1 MRRPRSYLI
10 VVMVAALFG
19 LTFAG
24 VSTYDFVQH
33 LDRQAH
39 DIHCS
44 FVPGLAAGDGAASGC
59 RVTMM
64 SPYSSVLRARIWG
77 GVPISLPAM
86 SVFAFLLLFSVDL
99 VTGGRQFDRRA
110 TGFLLLAAGLP
121 AAVSVIMAGI
131 SLLTLGAVCKL
142 CIGIYLSSAVGL
154 GGAFLLWRETP
165 AAAGGAGAAKGTPA
179 QARRPHRPSASEK
192 VDDENDPGWVS
203 AATFRED
210 ITLERE
216 VEQPASAVDGRYLGG
231 AFGLGCLVVLVPIL
245 VYLGAAPAHERF
257 IGGCGGLADAEDRYG
272 VLVPLDRNPGAT
284 PAIEVL
290 DPLCPACRAFE
301 HRLASSGLDASVD
314 RKALL
319 FPLDHSCNW
328 MVSETMH
335 PGACAISE
343 AVLCAGDDASA
354 VVEWSFAE
362 QDAIMEATRA
372 EEGAAA
378 AMAKARFPEL
388 ASCIGS
394 AEVRARLNRSLR
406 WAVRNQLQVLTP
418 QLFVQGVKL
427 CDEDVDLGLDFA
439 LSRLVRGELGA
450 TPEKPAVAPEP
461 DRAPPEPAAPKATA
475 TQAAAPTSPSGEPAA
490 APSAAEPAGSATAP
504 AAPVAP
510 VDGPKAEGPTS
521 ADTSA
526 TEPTP
531 TPAGAEPAPQEA
543 PPEGSPGA
551 NETPPSEENA
561 Q

>member
-1 MRRPRSYLI
+1 M
-10 VVMVAALFG
+10 AAAG
-19 LTFAG
+19 LGLLFAG

-44 FVPGLAAGDGAASGC
+44 FVPGLASADTASSGC

-86 SVFAFLLLFSVDL
+86 SVFAFLLLFSVEL
-99 VTGGRQFDRRA
+99 VASGRQWERRA
-110 TGFLLLAAGLP
+110 VGFLLLATGLP
-121 AAVSVIMAGI
+121 AVVSAVMAAI
-131 SLLTLGAVCKL
+131 SLLTLGAACKL
-142 CIGIYLSSAVGL
+142 CIGIYAASAFGL
-154 GGAFLLWRETP
+154 GGAFLLWRHTP
-165 AAAGGAGAAKGTPA
+165 PSGRRADKGS
-179 QARRPHRPSASEK
+179 RPSKPRTSRAPA
-192 VDDENDPGWVS
+192 VDPESDPGWVG

-216 VEQPASAVDGRYLGG
+216 VERPGPAVDGRYLGG
-231 AFGLGCLVVLVPIL
+231 AFAVGVFVVLFPVLI
-245 VYLGAAPAHERF
+245 YLAAAPAHERF
-257 IGGCGGLADAEDRYG
+257 IGGCGSLADVEDRYG

-284 PAIEVL
+284 PSIEVL

-301 HRLASSGLDASVD
+301 HRLASSGLEGLVD

-354 VVEWSFAE
+354 VVEWAFAE
-362 QDAIMEATRA
+362 QEAIM
-372 EEGAAA
+372 AAA
-378 AMAKARFPEL
+378 RADADAASAMARTRFPEL

-394 AEVRARLNRSLR
+394 ADAKSRLNRSLR
-406 WAVRNQLQVLTP
+406 WAVHNQLQVLTP

-439 LSRLVRGELGA
+439 LSRLARGELGV
-450 TPEKPAVAPEP
+450 TPEKAAVASEP
-461 DRAPPEPAAPKATA
+461 DRAIPDDLPAAQKSRSGGA
-475 TQAAAPTSPSGEPAA
+475 SP
-490 APSAAEPAGSATAP
+490 AAEPVADPTAAKPDEVP
-504 AAPVAP
+504 APAPVASDP
-510 VDGPKAEGPTS
+510 VDGPKAE
-521 ADTSA
+521 
-526 TEPTP
+526 EPEAAAEGAAKP
-531 TPAGAEPAPQEA
+531 AEPAPA
-543 PPEGSPGA
+543 PATADPMPPETPTA
-551 NETPPSEENA
+551 NPAPSESGQEEA